1 MSGGYSYPP
10 NGGGWKPRMEGAAG
24 VRLYEPGPTSFSPGT
39 PRRRATARKMSI
51 RMAPTIEPNRPG
63 GAEAVIV
70 AGDQLAQEPAD
81 ERSGEP
87 ENHGPQQ
94 AQGVSTWNQQSS
106 DRARDEADD
115 QSPNDVHAASSAV
128 ACLVL
133 PGGGG
138 S

>member
-24 VRLYEPGPTSFSPGT
+24 VRLYEPGPTSFSPG
-39 PRRRATARKMSI
+39 PRDGGRRSEYEHQDDGADDRAEQ
-51 RMAPTIEPNRPG
+51 AG

-70 AGDQLAQEPAD
+70 AGDQIAQEPAD